1 MYKLRSLQNEALIFY
16 FLIGA
21 LNWSVRESVTVTVM
35 CAPSVRFI
43 SFECNVKL
51 DLGVSV
57 EFQNGSITFV
67 SLNFSR
73 ITNKTYSLYF
83 LLSGSVPE
91 FQGASAIEFHKKRP
105 LMKSTIRIYKY
116 NCQFMLT
123 LSIDFF
129 SEIRCSNLARII
141 LNLSFFVIL
150 LCSYLNF
157 EF

>member
-1 MYKLRSLQNEALIFY
+1 MP
-16 FLIGA
+16 
-21 LNWSVRESVTVTVM
+21 VM
-35 CAPSVRFI
+35 CAPSVRSI

-91 FQGASAIEFHKKRP
+91 FQGASAIEFHKKD
-105 LMKSTIRIYKY
+105 Y
-116 NCQFMLT
+116 
-123 LSIDFF
+123 
-129 SEIRCSNLARII
+129 
-141 LNLSFFVIL
+141 
-150 LCSYLNF
+150 
-157 EF
+157 